1 MKQQPKPNVL
11 QMNLPLVDLATADLP
26 ADKQRDLAL
35 ALVELLL
42 SASNAGGGRPS
53 KGGDDDEPEAHP

>member
-11 QMNLPLVDLATADLP
+11 QMNLPLADLATADLP

-42 SASNAGGGRPS
+42 SAANTGGVRPS
-53 KGGDDDEPEAHP
+53 KGGEDDELEAHR